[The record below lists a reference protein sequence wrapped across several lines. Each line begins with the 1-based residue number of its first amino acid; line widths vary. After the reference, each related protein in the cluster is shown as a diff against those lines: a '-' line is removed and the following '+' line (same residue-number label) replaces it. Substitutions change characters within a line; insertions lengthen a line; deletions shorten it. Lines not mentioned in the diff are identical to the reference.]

1 MTEEKK
7 VQYFNIILCKTGMLL
22 VGLGLIR
29 ALSVYQDQLSF
40 LLGFIGYSLFS
51 LHVRALEKSGTFRKS
66 MYGSATES
74 SYFCWWRLP
83 IGSLFRPYNKRNW
96 GT

>member
-51 LHVRALEKSGTFRKS
+51 LHVRALEKKWDIPKKHVWISNGIFILLLVALAYWLAFPS
-66 MYGSATES
+66 
-74 SYFCWWRLP
+74 
-83 IGSLFRPYNKRNW
+83 IQ
-96 GT
+96 

>member
-7 VQYFNIILCKTGMLL
+7 VQYFNIVLCKAGMLL

-29 ALSVYQDQLSF
+29 AASIHQDRLSF

-51 LHVRALEKSGTFRKS
+51 LHIRALEKK
-66 MYGSATES
+66 
-74 SYFCWWRLP
+74 
-83 IGSLFRPYNKRNW
+83 W
-96 GT
+96 GIPKKYVWISNGIFILLLVPLAYLLAFPSR